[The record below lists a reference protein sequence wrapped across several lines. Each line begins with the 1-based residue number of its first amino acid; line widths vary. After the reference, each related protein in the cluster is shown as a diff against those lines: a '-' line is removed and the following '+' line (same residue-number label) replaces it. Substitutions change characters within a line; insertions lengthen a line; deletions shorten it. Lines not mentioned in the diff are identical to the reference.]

1 MRDRLEEMLSFAA
14 VARTLSFA
22 DAARELGINASTLS
36 RRIARL
42 ERALGTALLRRTT
55 RRVSL
60 TEAGALYLERCTDVL
75 TRVEEADALVSGLG
89 GAPRGR
95 LRVALPNLFG
105 QLQVAP
111 LLPEFMHR
119 HPGIEL
125 ELSFMDRYV
134 DLVHEGFDVAIR
146 IGTLTDSSLVA
157 RRLATNRRVL
167 CAAPR
172 YLRGRRPLTKP
183 EDLAHQACLHFSFF
197 ADGETWTL
205 RRGEERVAVRVRPVL
220 RSDNAEALRLA
231 AVGGCGIA
239 ALATF
244 LVGEDL
250 HAGRLVRLLDGWSVP
265 DAGVFAVHPPGR
277 LVPSKVR
284 AFVSFLAERFAGTPP
299 WERAIT
305 QARLG

>member
-1 MRDRLEEMLSFAA
+1 M
-14 VARTLSFA
+14 
-22 DAARELGINASTLS
+22 
-36 RRIARL
+36 
-42 ERALGTALLRRTT
+42 
-55 RRVSL
+55 
-60 TEAGALYLERCTDVL
+60 
-75 TRVEEADALVSGLG
+75 
-89 GAPRGR
+89 
-95 LRVALPNLFG
+95 ALPNLFG

-119 HPGIEL
+119 PPGIEL

-134 DLVHEGFDVAIR
+134 DLIHEGFDVAIR
-146 IGTLTDSSLVA
+146 IGTLTDS
-157 RRLATNRRVL
+157 
-167 CAAPR
+167 
-172 YLRGRRPLTKP
+172 KP

-239 ALATF
+239 FLATF

-250 HAGRLVRLLDGWSVP
+250 RAGRLVRLLDGWSVP

-284 AFVSFLAERFAGTPP
+284 AFVSFLAEHFAGTPP